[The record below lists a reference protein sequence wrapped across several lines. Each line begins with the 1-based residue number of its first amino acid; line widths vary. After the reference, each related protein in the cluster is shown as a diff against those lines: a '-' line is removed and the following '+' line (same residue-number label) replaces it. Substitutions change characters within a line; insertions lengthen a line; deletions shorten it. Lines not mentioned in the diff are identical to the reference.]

1 MAKKK
6 AAEAATE
13 NANTEAAS
21 EKTGFRL
28 SKDATI
34 NFGTDGEGKP
44 YSAENSPKKGDA
56 TKARWAV
63 YRDGMTVQE
72 ALDGGLTPSNIRR
85 DRRAGFIT
93 VTAAPKSEAPAEA
106 EAESAS
112 AE

>member
-13 NANTEAAS
+13 NEAAT

-93 VTAAPKSEAPAEA
+93 VTPAPAAPAAEA
-106 EAESAS
+106 EPAE
-112 AE
+112 